1 MDTIELKS
9 ILPTLFDTHSNI
21 DSEIWQKNVK
31 FEKKQIY
38 LINAPSGT
46 GKSSLCSFILGYRND
61 YGGIILFDNQNIRN
75 KTLKEWDH
83 CRLKEISVVFQDL
96 KLFDELTVLEN
107 IYVKNRLTKQKSKKE
122 VSNLLEMLGIA
133 DKRDTLVQ
141 HLSLGQQQRVAIIR
155 ALCQPFDF
163 ILLDEPISHLDKMN
177 SSIISELIQEEAKAQ
192 NAGIIVTS
200 LGNQLNLPYST
211 VYNL

>member
-1 MDTIELKS
+1 MNTIELKS

-21 DSEIWQKNVK
+21 DSEIWQKDVK
-31 FEKKQIY
+31 FEKEQIY

-75 KTLKEWDH
+75 KTLKEWDY

-122 VSNLLEMLGIA
+122 VSNLLEMLDIA

-177 SSIISELIQEEAKAQ
+177 SSIISELVQEEAKAQ